1 MRAFQQVDWVSII
14 LNSSMILLKIFAI
27 FAIYFI
33 IRAIGN
39 KMIKRAYS
47 TFAEKHEVSL
57 SRAQTLQSLTL
68 NIFAYLLIFILV
80 VMILD
85 LFHYN
90 PTALLAGAGVVGLA
104 IGFGAQG
111 LVSDIVTGFFIL
123 LEKQF
128 DVGEYITVAGFDGI
142 VEQIGL
148 RTTQLRSFD
157 GTLHF
162 IPNRSILNVS
172 NHSRGTMQALVDIEL
187 SPDENVDQMITAL
200 QAACDE
206 VREETPQIIE
216 GPQVVGVEA
225 FGSSS
230 LVLRIIAK
238 TETMEQW
245 RVERI
250 LRKKMKEVLD
260 IEKEQKEP
268 GS

>member
-1 MRAFQQVDWVSII
+1 
-14 LNSSMILLKIFAI
+14 
-27 FAIYFI
+27 
-33 IRAIGN
+33 
-39 KMIKRAYS
+39 MIKRAYS
-47 TFAEKHEVSL
+47 TFSEKHEVSL

-128 DVGEYITVAGFDGI
+128 DVGEYITIAGFDGI

-187 SPDENVDQMITAL
+187 SPNENVDQMITAL

-206 VREETPQIIE
+206 VRAETPQIIE
-216 GPQVVGVEA
+216 GPQVVEA

-250 LRKKMKEVLD
+250 LRKKNERSTRYR
-260 IEKEQKEP
+260 EKAKRT
-268 GS
+268 GFIIYRFFLLALLNTLFYFLTNFISRHT

>member
-1 MRAFQQVDWVSII
+1 MKAFEQVDWVSII
-14 LNSSMILLKIFAI
+14 LNSSMILLKLIAI
-27 FAIYFI
+27 FTIYFI

-47 TFAEKHEVSL
+47 TFSEKHDVSL

-68 NIFAYLLIFILV
+68 NIFAYILIFILV

-187 SPDENVDQMITAL
+187 SPEENVDQMITAL

-206 VREETPQIIE
+206 VREDIPQIIE

-268 GS
+268 GQ

>member
-1 MRAFQQVDWVSII
+1 MKALEQVDWVSII
-14 LNSSMILLKIFAI
+14 MNSSMILLKLIAI
-27 FAIYFI
+27 FVIYFI

-47 TFAEKHEVSL
+47 AFSEKHDVSL

-162 IPNRSILNVS
+162 IPNRSILECKQS
-172 NHSRGTMQALVDIEL
+172 FTRDDAGT
-187 SPDENVDQMITAL
+187 
-200 QAACDE
+200 
-206 VREETPQIIE
+206 R
-216 GPQVVGVEA
+216 
-225 FGSSS
+225 
-230 LVLRIIAK
+230 
-238 TETMEQW
+238 
-245 RVERI
+245 
-250 LRKKMKEVLD
+250 
-260 IEKEQKEP
+260 
-268 GS
+268 

>member
-14 LNSSMILLKIFAI
+14 LNISIILLKLVAI